1 MACRIEKLRMF
12 ESLRSRRRLS
22 EQILAVVLFTA
33 LGLFRPCSAQ
43 QQPAQD
49 AINEIAKALRDRD
62 FTHTL
67 HLCEDALSKNPGDY
81 RIWTLRGMATAGMG
95 DLPKA
100 LIAYQAALRLSPNYL
115 PALEGAAQ
123 TEFQL
128 GDAGAAPLLLKV
140 LAQRPD
146 DETAHA
152 FLGVIEYRKNDCA
165 DAVDQ
170 FEKATTTIARQP
182 GVLNDYG
189 ICLAGLN
196 RNDQAVGIFS
206 EALELDSANPGARYN
221 LALAQWNAHL
231 ADDALKTLESLIDAT
246 PPYDD
251 ALTLAADIFESKGD
265 TVHAIDL
272 LRKALTANPK
282 DIPVYLRFAMLSFD
296 HASPQVGI
304 DMIDFGLAR
313 VKNEPKLYLARG
325 ILLTQL
331 GEFTR
336 AADDFETAS
345 RIDPNVQFLD
355 VAQGLVRSQQ
365 HNSAEAL
372 EKFRAAVRANPNEA
386 YAHYLLAEALL
397 EEDKQP
403 GSKDSD
409 EELKEAL
416 RATELDPQLVAAQD
430 LLTTI
435 FLENGDT
442 AEAIKHSRAAL
453 ARDPNDQQAIYHLI
467 VALRKTGEKD
477 QIPPLLKQLIELHA
491 NHSQPGKAVNRYRLS
506 DAATP
511 PDSNSP

>member
-1 MACRIEKLRMF
+1 MVFRIGKLYI
-12 ESLRSRRRLS
+12 LGLVGLRRRFLA
-22 EQILAVVLFTA
+22 QILAISLFVTF
-33 LGLFRPCSAQ
+33 GWFRPCSAQ

-49 AINEIAKALRDRD
+49 TVNEIAKALRDRN
-62 FTHTL
+62 FTQAL
-67 HLCEDALSKNPGDY
+67 HLCEAALSRNPGDY
-81 RIWTLRGMATAGMG
+81 RIWTLRGMAKVGTG

-100 LIAYQAALRLSPNYL
+100 LIAYQSALKLSPNYL

-128 GDAGAAPLLLKV
+128 GDAGAAPLLLKI

-152 FLGVIEYRKNDCA
+152 FLGVIEYKKNDCT
-165 DAVDQ
+165 DAVVQ

-231 ADDALKTLESLIDAT
+231 ADDALKTLEFLIDAT
-246 PPYDD
+246 PPYGD
-251 ALTLAADIFESKGD
+251 ALTLAADILESNGD
-265 TVHAIDL
+265 TVHAIEL

-304 DMIDFGLAR
+304 DMINFGLAQ
-313 VKNEPKLYLARG
+313 VQNEPKLYLARG

-365 HNSAEAL
+365 HNSTEAL
-372 EKFRAAVRANPNEA
+372 EKFRAAVRAHPNEA

-409 EELKEAL
+409 EELKAAL

-430 LLTTI
+430 LLATI
-435 FLENGDT
+435 FLENGNT
-442 AEAIKHSRAAL
+442 AGAIKHSRAAL

-467 VALRKTGEKD
+467 VALRKTDAKD
-477 QIPPLLKQLIELHA
+477 QIPPLLKQLIELRT
-491 NHSQPGKAVNRYRLS
+491 NNQSGKTVNRYRLS
-506 DAATP
+506 DAATS
-511 PDSNSP
+511 PDSTSP